1 MSGLLQ
7 GRVAIVTGAGRGIGR
22 AIAES
27 LVAEGAKVIVAD
39 NGASIAGDGGDP
51 EVARTAAQEMNDKAG
66 ARKALAFTESVASPG
81 VGKQLVDLA
90 VKTFGGIDIVVNN
103 AAILRDAFVFR
114 ADPADWD
121 AVIRTNLS
129 SAFYL
134 INAASGVMR
143 DQSKSGRG
151 GKDGYD
157 WGRIVNMG
165 LLGRALRQ
173 SRPGRLCQRQGRAL
187 RAHARHG
194 DGPRARPDHRQR
206 RGAIRPHPRH
216 RHHPARQRSAKDLQG
231 TRPQDRRAPCREP
244 GDGALFAQGQ
254 DDHRPAAGRER
265 TRDYR
270 VQPAA
275 PARKHGR

>member
-27 LVAEGAKVIVAD
+27 LIAEGAQVIVAD

-51 EVARTAAQEMNDKAG
+51 EVARAAVGELNEKAG
-66 ARKALAFTESVASPG
+66 SGHALAFTESVASPG

-90 VKTFGGIDIVVNN
+90 LKTFGGIDIVVNN

-129 SAFYL
+129 AAFYL

-143 DQSKSGRG
+143 EQGKSGRG
-151 GKDGYD
+151 GNGGYD
-157 WGRIVNMG
+157 WGRIVNIVSSAG
-165 LLGRALRQ
+165 LYGNLGQA
-173 SRPGRLCQRQGRAL
+173 AY
-187 RAHARHG
+187 A
-194 DGPRARPDHRQR
+194 
-206 RGAIRPHPRH
+206 
-216 RHHPARQRSAKDLQG
+216 SAKAGQIGL
-231 TRPQDRRAPCREP
+231 TRQLAHELGPWGITVNAVAPGFVRSNPATERQWDAM
-244 GDGALFAQGQ
+244 G
-254 DDHRPAAGRER
+254 AAG
-265 TRDYR
+265 
-270 VQPAA
+270 QAA
-275 PARKHGR
+275 LVDGIALKRLGTPDDIAAAVMFFASAKSGWITGQVLSVDGGK